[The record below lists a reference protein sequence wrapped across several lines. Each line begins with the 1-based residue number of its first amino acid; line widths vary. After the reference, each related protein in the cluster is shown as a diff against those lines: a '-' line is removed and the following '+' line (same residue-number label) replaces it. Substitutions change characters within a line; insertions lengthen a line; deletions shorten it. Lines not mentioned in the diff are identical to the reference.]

1 MSLSPPVNKIEFG
14 AHEAKRFFAESTLS
28 YLSDLSWSF
37 QFSFANIIGDV
48 KERKI
53 DSPIA
58 IFYFFSKL
66 LINVKIKR
74 EPKPIQIE
82 NV

>member
-14 AHEAKRFFAESTLS
+14 AHEAKRFFAESTVR

-37 QFSFANIIGDV
+37 QFSFANIIGDD

-58 IFYFFSKL
+58 IFSFFNNLFKKL
-66 LINVKIKR
+66 KIKR
-74 EPKPIQIE
+74 EPKPIQME